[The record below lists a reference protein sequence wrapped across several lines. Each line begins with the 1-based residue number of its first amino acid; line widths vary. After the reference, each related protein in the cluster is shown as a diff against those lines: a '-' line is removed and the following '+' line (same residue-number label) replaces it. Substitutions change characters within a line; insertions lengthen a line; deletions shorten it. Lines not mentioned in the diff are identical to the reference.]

1 MCVLFHYEHYFFFI
15 MYKHCFYA
23 LFLFLCINI
32 VYYATFSCY
41 VITLICDVFITIS
54 KEFIILPERQLLL
67 VIFCIIFC
75 GMEEIQNRQGQLNLP
90 GEPHHRRPKPSPHTP
105 GLDVSVFYKLLLS
118 HFLFG
123 APLNLIFLPFS
134 GGLRKKYALDCG
146 IYTYFPTHCQFNGL
160 KAGYESRTLN
170 S

>member
-1 MCVLFHYEHYFFFI
+1 

-23 LFLFLCINI
+23 LFLFLGINI
-32 VYYATFSCY
+32 VYYATFSCH

-105 GLDVSVFYKLLLS
+105 GLDVPVFYKLLLS

-123 APLNLIFLPFS
+123 VPFNLIFLPFS
-134 GGLRKKYALDCG
+134 GG
-146 IYTYFPTHCQFNGL
+146 
-160 KAGYESRTLN
+160 
-170 S
+170 